1 LIYDINRVIHFR
13 AGAIEANLKKWT
25 SMDQPQDAAGMATL
39 PGESHVVMH
48 EPGVYYNNNV
58 GYIPE
63 RTNNNPCSTS
73 DVDMAKVQ
81 VCYMSWVVH
90 HQYI

>member
-1 LIYDINRVIHFR
+1 
-13 AGAIEANLKKWT
+13 
-25 SMDQPQDAAGMATL
+25 MDQPQVAVGMATL

-48 EPGVYYNNNV
+48 EPGVYYDHNV

-63 RTNNNPCSTS
+63 RMNNNPCSTS

-81 VCYMSWVVH
+81 VR
-90 HQYI
+90 

>member
-1 LIYDINRVIHFR
+1 
-13 AGAIEANLKKWT
+13 
-25 SMDQPQDAAGMATL
+25 MDQPQDAAGMATL

-48 EPGVYYNNNV
+48 EPGVSYNNNV

-90 HQYI
+90 QYIQVEWVSAILALFNPITFH